1 MMAPPKLDCFAL
13 SPNPPELVASSSER
27 DWMDRTSDH
36 FAYRCTPLAIANAT
50 GWEVLNPSGFS
61 ATWTGGNGKDD
72 IILRPHEAGRSLH
85 QTGFFFGHGILS
97 FHPGYLFRTD
107 PGWVIWA
114 RGSPNR
120 IKDGIHPLD
129 GLVES
134 NWLPFPFT
142 MNWKFTRPC
151 TVHFEKD
158 EPFCFITVVPSVAI
172 ESIQPTIRPI
182 EDASELHR
190 EYKIWASERTRFSAA
205 LNLGDPLAVE
215 EKWQR
220 NYLVG
225 KSPSGRSIA
234 GDDHRVKRSL
244 RRPVSECPVKHEPE

>member
-1 MMAPPKLDCFAL
+1 
-13 SPNPPELVASSSER
+13 
-27 DWMDRTSDH
+27 MDRTSDH

-72 IILRPHEAGRSLH
+72 IILRAHEPGQSLH
-85 QTGFFFGHGILS
+85 QTGFFFGHGVIS

-129 GLVES
+129 GLVET
-134 NWLPFPFT
+134 NWLPFTFT

-158 EPFCFITVVPSVAI
+158 EPFCFISVVPAVTI
-172 ESIQPTIRPI
+172 EKIEPRIRPI
-182 EDASELHR
+182 EDDPELHR
-190 EYKIWASERTRFSAA
+190 ELKIWTSERTKFAAA
-205 LNLGDPLAVE
+205 LKLGDPLALE
-215 EKWQR
+215 QKWQK

-225 KSPSGRSIA
+225 KSPSGRSLA
-234 GDDHRVKRSL
+234 DADHRVKRSL
-244 RRPVSECPVKHEPE
+244 KSPVSGCPVKHDRD